1 MNCDR
6 RSSAAPHLVWVCPA
20 SPVGSLDA
28 ATWLETTR
36 ELRKLGW
43 RVTLVMAGP
52 AGDHFVE
59 GVRVRCIPMP
69 RVYLL
74 GQGVFHI
81 QLLGLLAVEWP
92 TIRLILFHQLSAVWL
107 LPLRFIRPLTRRRS
121 PLLVMDTR
129 TVPMEAT
136 RTATRKDRL
145 RGSFYQLMNRLA
157 NHWADGQTAIT
168 AHMAELTCI
177 PPKQLWGIWSSGV
190 HLALFTPALR
200 ARRWPAEEEPIHLVY
215 VGVLHYERN
224 LLPLCRAVEKANDE
238 GMAFVLSLIGN
249 GTERADLEKFA
260 VQTQGRVRIV
270 PPVPHDQVPSLLAQA
285 HVGVLP
291 FPDESK
297 FRVSSP
303 IKLFE
308 YMAAGLPVLATRI
321 VCHTDVIGDGQFAF
335 WAEGAGAG
343 DLLATL
349 RLIWDARAHL
359 DEMGREA
366 AAAAHGWTWEV
377 SARRLEASLERGLH
391 SVNRGRGAVSPSIG
405 ETWR

>member
-6 RSSAAPHLVWVCPA
+6 RSSAIPHLVWVCPG
-20 SPVGSLDA
+20 SPARSLDA

-43 RVTLVMAGP
+43 RVTLVMEGP
-52 AGDHFVE
+52 AGDQFVQ
-59 GVRVRCIPMP
+59 GVKVRCIPKP

-92 TIRLILFHQLSAVWL
+92 TIHLILFHQLSAVWL

-136 RTATRKDRL
+136 RTATRKDQL
-145 RGSFYQLMNRLA
+145 RGRFYQLMNRLA

-168 AHMAELTCI
+168 RHMADLACI
-177 PPKQLWGIWSSGV
+177 PPEQLWGIWSSGAR
-190 HLALFTPALR
+190 LARFAPALR
-200 ARRWPAEEEPIHLVY
+200 DRRWPIEEEPIHLIY

-224 LLPLCRAVEKANDE
+224 LLSLCRAVEKANDE
-238 GMAFVLSLIGN
+238 GMAFVLSLVGN

-260 VQTQGRVRIV
+260 LQTQGRVRIV
-270 PPVPHDQVPSLLAQA
+270 PPIPHDQVPSLLAQA
-285 HVGVLP
+285 HIGVLP
-291 FPDESK
+291 FPDEEK

-321 VCHTDVIGDGQFAF
+321 VCHTDVIGDGHFAF
-335 WAEGAGAG
+335 WAEGAGVGELSA
-343 DLLATL
+343 AL
-349 RLIWDARAHL
+349 RLIWDARIHFGK
-359 DEMGREA
+359 MGREA
-366 AAAAHGWTWEV
+366 AAAAQAWTWEV
-377 SARRLEASLERGLH
+377 SARRLKASLERGLYNVNH
-391 SVNRGRGAVSPSIG
+391 GHGSVPPRKG
-405 ETWR
+405 ETSR